1 MYHIKYRC
9 FIVSKT
15 RLLLFLQLYQI
26 NEIIMIGS
34 IPINLFM
41 EKDCAIL
48 IDSPQR
54 KVNFRPVKFDQKP
67 VPHLE
72 LEVISG
78 EESINPSSS
87 VWEHPR

>member
-1 MYHIKYRC
+1 
-9 FIVSKT
+9 
-15 RLLLFLQLYQI
+15 
-26 NEIIMIGS
+26 
-34 IPINLFM
+34 
-41 EKDCAIL
+41 L

-54 KVNFRPVKFDQKP
+54 KVNFRPVKFDRKS

-87 VWEHPR
+87 LWEHPR